1 MTDPRNPVPQD
12 ELSAAEKRAFAALPR
27 EMDPPADL
35 EDRAVAML
43 RRAGHLPTPLMAH
56 SRTAAQPHRQWWMAG
71 AAAAAVAIFAS
82 GMALGTNMGLNKAER
97 IVMARTA
104 NEANNQVR
112 ATGDRYI
119 AALASLG
126 QLRDTSD
133 VAGRTRAKE
142 TALAV
147 LGAAAEEISHLAP
160 DDPLAAAVLRGL
172 DERSRAKGSE
182 APSRSVIWY

>member
-1 MTDPRNPVPQD
+1 MTDPGDFASQE
-12 ELSAAEKRAFAALPR
+12 ELSPAEKRAFAALPR
-27 EMDPPADL
+27 ETDLPADL

-43 RRAGHLPTPLMAH
+43 RRAGHLPTPITVA
-56 SRTAAQPHRQWWMAG
+56 SRQVARSPRVIWMAG
-71 AAAAAVAIFAS
+71 AAAAAIAVFAS
-82 GMALGTNMGLNKAER
+82 GMALGQHLGLTQAER
-97 IVMARTA
+97 IVTIRTA
-104 NEANNQVR
+104 AEANNQVQR
-112 ATGDRYI
+112 TGDRYI

-172 DERSRAKGSE
+172 NERSRTRGSD

>member
-1 MTDPRNPVPQD
+1 MTEPRNFGPQD
-12 ELSAAEKRAFAALPR
+12 ELSDAEKRAFAALPR

-35 EDRAVAML
+35 EDRAVALL
-43 RRAGHLPTPLMAH
+43 RRAGHLPTPLTAYR
-56 SRTAAQPHRQWWMAG
+56 RTAAQPHRKLWAFG
-71 AAAAAVAIFAS
+71 AVAAAAAIFVS
-82 GMALGTNMGLNKAER
+82 GLAVGQNIGLNKATSSF
-97 IVMARTA
+97 IMARTA
-104 NEANNQVR
+104 SEAANQVQR
-112 ATGDRYI
+112 TGDRYI

-133 VAGRTRAKE
+133 VAGRERAKE

-172 DERSRAKGSE
+172 NERNRNRSD